1 MTVTNPTS
9 HDLRL
14 AAEEFDDGRVR
25 THSGP
30 PVSVPAGGSARL
42 TASMQASSCGNGVPM
57 VPTATTLQGDL
68 TLARGVY
75 VHVYDDTLPA
85 DVQSTYSWVRLDA
98 SSVTALDRRL
108 ARLCPGR

>member
-1 MTVTNPTS
+1 
-9 HDLRL
+9 
-14 AAEEFDDGRVR
+14 
-25 THSGP
+25 
-30 PVSVPAGGSARL
+30 
-42 TASMQASSCGNGVPM
+42 MQASSCGNGVPM
-57 VPTATTLQGDL
+57 VPTATTLQGDP

-85 DVQSTYSWVRLDA
+85 DVQSTYSWVRLDT